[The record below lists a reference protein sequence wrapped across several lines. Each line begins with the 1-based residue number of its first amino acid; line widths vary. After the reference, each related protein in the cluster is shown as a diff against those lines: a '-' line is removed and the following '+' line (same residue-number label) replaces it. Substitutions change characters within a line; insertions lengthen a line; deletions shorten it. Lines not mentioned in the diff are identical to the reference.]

1 MTPLLASLCAGVA
14 AWLLVSPHPHL
25 TRGVAAPQAT
35 ARTRWA
41 RLAVVGLAGGATA
54 VVLADA
60 RVLAWGLLAGAV
72 LAGTAAL
79 WRRAEARREA
89 TRRSAGVAELCELLA
104 AELGAGQPPGRALAR
119 AAADWPELAP
129 VARAQA
135 VGGDVPTALRLLAAR
150 PGAGDLRLV
159 AAAWQVAQASGAGL
173 AEAVGRVAGLSRAA
187 AATRRVV
194 GSELASARATARL
207 VAALPLLALLM
218 GGSIG
223 GDPVGFLLGS
233 SLGLACLA
241 GGLALGWVGLW
252 WIEAIADGVEAGAR

>member
-1 MTPLLASLCAGVA
+1 MTPLLASICAGAA
-14 AWLLVSPHPHL
+14 AWLSVAPHPRL
-25 TRGVAAPQAT
+25 VGGLAAAQDT
-35 ARTRWA
+35 ARAWWG
-41 RLAVVGLAGGATA
+41 RLVPAGLAGGAA
-54 VVLADA
+54 VVVLADG

-72 LAGTAAL
+72 VTGAAAL

-104 AELGAGQPPGRALAR
+104 AELGAGQPPARALAR
-119 AAADWPELAP
+119 AADAWPELAP
-129 VARAQA
+129 AARAQA

-173 AEAVGRVAGLSRAA
+173 AEAVTRVAALTRAA

-233 SLGLACLA
+233 PLGLACLA
-241 GGLALGWVGLW
+241 GGLALGWAGLW